1 MREIPLAGS
10 EVPCEFH
17 LLFDSVLIAAC
28 VVGLYTTC
36 HVLIYTEAFALGG
49 EWEVMTVK
57 WSRDKTYLSDFC
69 HDHPLCSHLS
79 WHDIT
84 SQSLSVCDCCALGIW
99 CLDQGCIPWISILQP
114 VSFPVTH
121 HTPQGFGLEITAR
134 ECCRPLVWH
143 VAHFVSPLSDTGEV
157 VSLQVLDRF
166 YCRSMTTEN
175 LHTSMILKPQFPQ
188 PTVRKLDGLQV
199 CPGLFLAVRK
209 WVKLQFKRCGS
220 ETTWPCWKTAK

>member
-1 MREIPLAGS
+1 MI
-10 EVPCEFH
+10 
-17 LLFDSVLIAAC
+17 SVTITLSAPTCPDIA
-28 VVGLYTTC
+28 
-36 HVLIYTEAFALGG
+36 
-49 EWEVMTVK
+49 
-57 WSRDKTYLSDFC
+57 
-69 HDHPLCSHLS
+69 
-79 WHDIT
+79 

-143 VAHFVSPLSDTGEV
+143 VAHFVPPLSDTVEV

-220 ETTWPCWKTAK
+220 ETT